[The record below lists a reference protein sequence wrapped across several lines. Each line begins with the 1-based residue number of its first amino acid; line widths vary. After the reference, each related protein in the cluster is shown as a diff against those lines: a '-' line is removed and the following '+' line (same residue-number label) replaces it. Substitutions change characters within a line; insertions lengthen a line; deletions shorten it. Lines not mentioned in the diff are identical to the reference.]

1 MLPVYLKLVG
11 AFAFSAGLLILTNRI
26 APRFYTLRFLSGYYA
41 FQFLAIFVYLLTDPD
56 ARVWSGET
64 DSYLLRDYIDEAILG
79 YFVFQFGILL
89 SAVFGYLMFP
99 KIRLQPPFIELV
111 KKYAPSLAP
120 PLYFT
125 AIVILAYPVSRGSPL
140 EYPVAI
146 LFNYL
151 NFIPFLAGLLFFY
164 NKPLRWVWFIALSV
178 LFVLGILTGGR
189 GAAFAST
196 AFFGLG
202 FYYAL
207 QSKRA
212 RQIFLVAGIIIAIPL
227 ASFMAF
233 VGIFRH
239 IVGRVDFDKITWER
253 VVRIYDKYEKIKDS
267 KVLDLNTS
275 DGKLQ
280 SWGRLVNFVNFFQ
293 FATIPSKR
301 DYLGW
306 DDLFK
311 VDFYYAFDISFLSGT
326 TVEERLKAKSGNFRL
341 NDYGYLVT
349 LSSSVE
355 YSVVTEG
362 YIRFGYTGIL
372 LEALVLGIFSQILE
386 FFLWLF
392 CKKNIP
398 LLVFSIVLLCQV
410 ALNSYVYGLFF
421 IMRTMILAI
430 VAANMVIL
438 PLQFFQMLFK
448 GK

>member
-1 MLPVYLKLVG
+1 MFLVYLKLIV
-11 AFAFSAGLLILTNRI
+11 AFALSGGLLIITNKI
-26 APRFYTLRFLSGYYA
+26 APRFYTLRFLSGYYT
-41 FQFLAIFVYLLTDPD
+41 FQFIAIFVYLLTEPG
-56 ARVWSGET
+56 ARIWSAET
-64 DSYLLRDYIDEAILG
+64 DSYYLRDYIDQAITG
-79 YFVFQFGILL
+79 YFIFQFGILL
-89 SAVFGYLMFP
+89 AAFFGYLMFP
-99 KIRLQPPFIELV
+99 HVRLQTPFLELA
-111 KKYAPSLAP
+111 KKYASSLAL

-125 AIVILAYPVSRGSPL
+125 AFVVLAYPVSRGTPV
-140 EYPVAI
+140 EYPLSI

-151 NFIPFLAGLLFFY
+151 NFIPFLAGLLFFH
-164 NKPLRWVWFIALSV
+164 NKPLRWVWFIALTV

-196 AFFGLG
+196 AFYAIG

-207 QSKRA
+207 KSKRA
-212 RQIFLVAGIIIAIPL
+212 RQIAVVAGIIIAVPL

-306 DDLFK
+306 DDLLS
-311 VDFYYAFDISFLSGT
+311 VDFYYAFDVSFLSGT

-349 LSSSVE
+349 LQSSVE

-362 YIRFGYTGIL
+362 YIRFGYTGVFI
-372 LEALVLGIFSQILE
+372 EALILGLFSQTLE
-386 FFLWLF
+386 FLLWIF
-392 CKKNIP
+392 CRKNIP
-398 LLVFSIVLLCQV
+398 LLAFSTVLLCQV
-410 ALNSYVYGLFF
+410 ALNSYVYNLFA

-430 VAANMVIL
+430 VAASLVVL
-438 PLQFFQMLFK
+438 VLQFFKLLFK
-448 GK
+448 RR